1 MSKNVEF
8 VEIYIFECLENSY
21 INTVKKIS
29 VSKAI
34 DITERIKTIEE
45 THKSFNESF
54 EQVSQIAKETEL
66 LTGQINGQVLQF

>member
-1 MSKNVEF
+1 M
-8 VEIYIFECLENSY
+8 
-21 INTVKKIS
+21 KKIS